1 MSLHRKSRKYH
12 KWLMLFVGA
21 QLLVWSITGAY
32 MVVMDIHYIHGDSL
46 VANKQKAIDFED
58 VKYSLRQLMTD
69 HGEAKDVELGLLLS
83 QTVYRFND
91 GEQHVMV
98 SALDGLQ
105 ISPIDETLAIS
116 IAKDNYTN
124 TNAVITQAQLI
135 IVNPPRELS
144 GRHLPAWRIDFDD
157 FASPSFYISANSGK
171 LVTKRHS
178 YWRVFDWMFAF
189 HVMDYIDEE
198 ADNKLLLFF
207 TVLAFIASIF
217 GLVLT
222 YNRLMPQQS
231 KRNRNFDSKLNKGVV
246 DEKA

>member
-46 VANKQKAIDFED
+46 VKTEKQTIDSED
-58 VKYSLRQLMTD
+58 VKYSFQQLLSD
-69 HGEAKDVELGLLLS
+69 HSEAKDVELGMLLN
-83 QTVYRFND
+83 QPVYRFND
-91 GEQHVMV
+91 GKQKVLL
-98 SALDGLQ
+98 SAFDGRKL
-105 ISPIDETLAIS
+105 SPIDETLAIS
-116 IAKDNYTN
+116 IAQNKYTN
-124 TNAVITQAQLI
+124 TKALVTHVQLI
-135 IVNPPRELS
+135 TVNPPRELS
-144 GRHLPAWRIDFDD
+144 GRHLPVWRIDFDD
-157 FASPSFYISANSGK
+157 FATPSFYISANSGQ

-231 KRNRNFDSKLNKGVV
+231 KRNRNFDSKLNKEVV

>member
-1 MSLHRKSRKYH
+1 
-12 KWLMLFVGA
+12 
-21 QLLVWSITGAY
+21 

-46 VANKQKAIDFED
+46 VATKQKAIDFED
-58 VKYSLRQLMTD
+58 VKYSLRQLMTE
-69 HGEAKDVELGLLLS
+69 HNGAKDVELGLLLN

-91 GEQHVMV
+91 GEQNVML
-98 SALDGLQ
+98 SALDGRQ
-105 ISPIDETLAIS
+105 ISPVDETLAIS
-116 IAKDNYTN
+116 IAKKKYKNPL
-124 TNAVITQAQLI
+124 AVVAHVQLI
-135 IVNPPRELS
+135 TVNPPRELS

-157 FASPSFYISANSGK
+157 FANPSFYISANSGQ

-198 ADNKLLLFF
+198 ADNELLLVF

-222 YNRLMPQQS
+222 YYRLMPQQN
-231 KRNRNFDSKLNKGVV
+231 KRNRNFDNKLNRGIV